1 MTARNHAPVTLRSTA
16 LLCAALASS
25 TFASAAR
32 AAPTSPADEDQP
44 APLTDAMAV
53 DQATSELVEHHRH
66 HHHGGIAKFVAMS
79 LDTLGVAPEKQ
90 PRVEQIQTDLYACMI
105 PARDLENGL
114 LLTLADG
121 AAAGQVDVPKAD
133 AAIGQ
138 LEAAATAVHACAFGP
153 LNRLHAALSRNQR
166 ATLVDKV
173 QAHWRVWRQANLAA
187 ETGNHDK
194 GSRLSDLATEL
205 SLTPDQIDKASSA
218 LQTALAPVGAQ
229 FDPKEVEAH
238 LEAFAS
244 AFVQKA
250 FDAKKLTVNANG
262 HLATYGDKRM
272 AVFYETVTPLL
283 TPEQRTLL
291 AQHLREHASLQLA
304 STTK

>member
-218 LQTALAPVGAQ
+218 LQTALGATVVAAVSS
-229 FDPKEVEAH
+229 E
-238 LEAFAS
+238 
-244 AFVQKA
+244 QKA
-250 FDAKKLTVNANG
+250 
-262 HLATYGDKRM
+262 
-272 AVFYETVTPLL
+272 AVARAVEEHAVPLL
-283 TPEQRTLL
+283 TEGRVTVPVAARIPMAEATAGYDLF
-291 AQHLREHASLQLA
+291 ASGGKFGKIVLINA
-304 STTK
+304 